1 MEEFEKSLEEFC
13 DKYIIEEATLFDK
26 NEEISKNLIHKLF
39 ELGYF
44 QGIAGS
50 KFGFQDW
57 NNEQIGIANKIVGKY
72 SPALRTFLTVQGMCI
87 LSIKK
92 WGSKKQKEKYI
103 NNLARGDYLCSFAL
117 SESEAGSD
125 ACNIQSTAIDFD
137 ENYYE
142 VNGEKQWISFASLSD
157 GFLTFVKID
166 NKPTC
171 ILIDRNTEGITIDYF
186 KNTSA
191 NRGTGMAQ
199 LTFNKCLVPKE
210 NIIGGIGSGINIV
223 ALFALDFGRYTVAWG
238 ALGIAERCLEL
249 AIKHTLTRKQF
260 EKSLNDHD
268 LIKKILTEMIVS
280 VKNMELLSVST
291 ARKRDKSDLNYMFES
306 WCVKYFNTITC
317 TQVSDKA
324 IKLFG
329 ANGLFYDSEINRL
342 NRESKI
348 LEIIEGTTQI
358 HELTI
363 ATEYIRNNYQGRF

>member
-1 MEEFEKSLEEFC
+1 MEEFEKSLEQFC
-13 DKYIIEEATLFDK
+13 EKNIIEQAKKYDK
-26 NEEISKNLIHKLF
+26 DEEISKKLIRKLF
-39 ELGYF
+39 KIGYF
-44 QGIAGS
+44 QGIAGN
-50 KFGFQDW
+50 KFGFEDW
-57 NNEQIGIANKIVGKY
+57 NNEQVGIANKVIGRY
-72 SPALRTFLTVQGMCI
+72 SPALRTFLTVQGMCL

-92 WGSKKQKEKYI
+92 WGSRKQKEKYI
-103 NNLARGDYLCSFAL
+103 DNLANGDYICSFAL

-125 ACNIQSTAIDFD
+125 ANNIQSTAIELDD
-137 ENYYE
+137 NYYE
-142 VNGEKQWISFASLSD
+142 VNGTKQWISFASISD
-157 GFLTFVKID
+157 GFLTFVKIN

-191 NRGTGMAQ
+191 NRGTGMAKI
-199 LTFNKCLVPKE
+199 TFNKCLVPKE
-210 NIIGGIGSGINIV
+210 NIIGEIGNGINIV
-223 ALFALDFGRYTVAWG
+223 ALFALDFGRFTVAWG

-249 AIKHTLTRKQF
+249 AIKYSLTRKQF
-260 EKSLNDHD
+260 EKSLNNHD

-280 VKNMELLSVST
+280 VKNMELLSMSA
-291 ARKRDKSDLNYMFES
+291 ARERDKGNPNYMFES

-317 TQVSDKA
+317 SQVSDKA

-329 ANGLFYDSEINRL
+329 ANGLIYDSEINRL

-363 ATEYIRNNYQGRF
+363 ATEYIRNIYQG